1 MAEVLRIDQEP
12 SIKADYVD
20 AWASLARGHAT
31 PAQQQLVFAMLM
43 EQLAGTT
50 AIEPARLSERE
61 SGFLAG
67 RRWVGMVAA
76 KWANAKMWRP
86 IEREENIDGG

>member
-1 MAEVLRIDQEP
+1 MPEVLRIDQEP
-12 SIKADYVD
+12 PLKADQRD

-31 PAQQQLVFAMLM
+31 PAQQQRVFAMLV

-50 AIEPARLSERE
+50 ALEPARLSERE

-76 KWANAKMWRP
+76 KWASAVMWQP
-86 IEREENIDGG
+86 IEREENTDDG

>member
-1 MAEVLRIDQEP
+1 MADQTLRIDQEP
-12 SIKADYVD
+12 KVRTEELD

-31 PAQQQLVFAMLM
+31 PAQQRWVFSTLM
-43 EQLAGTT
+43 QELAGTT

-76 KWANAKMWRP
+76 KWASARMWEP
-86 IEREENIDGG
+86 PEQEETDD

>member
-1 MAEVLRIDQEP
+1 MSEALRIDQEP
-12 SIKADYVD
+12 KLRPDQIN

-31 PAQQQLVFAMLM
+31 PAQQRWVFNMLM
-43 EQLAGTT
+43 AELAGTT

-76 KWANAKMWRP
+76 KWASAPMWQAP
-86 IEREENIDGG
+86 EEEGNTDGG

>member
-1 MAEVLRIDQEP
+1 MAEQALRIDQEP
-12 SIKADYVD
+12 KMRPDQLN

-31 PAQQQLVFAMLM
+31 PAQQRWVFNMLM
-43 EQLAGTT
+43 GELAGTT

-76 KWANAKMWRP
+76 KWASALMWEP
-86 IEREENIDGG
+86 PEQEETDD